1 MHKFKTLAFLLVVS
15 MLLFSC
21 GEYQKVLNKGTVED
35 QYKMGVKMYESQ
47 KFGKAIRLFEKVTP
61 AYRGKPQ
68 MERIQ
73 FMVAQSNFN
82 EKNYQT
88 AGYYFD
94 RFAKNYPSSSKLE
107 EASFASALSYK
118 LASPEFSKD
127 PTDTNKA
134 LEAFQSFIN
143 AFPTSDKLEEAN
155 KHYKELRYKLQKKY
169 FEIAK
174 TYYTT
179 ADYDM
184 RNYKAAIQAF
194 DNLLEDY
201 LGSDDEMEISKDVT
215 PLTKTTTDDEF
226 YKAILKGIGAPITD
240 ENMKFFYAWRQAEGG
255 KAKNNPFNTTQPK
268 PNSTFY
274 NCLKKGISGCKS
286 GVRNYMSSRDGIDA
300 TVKTIKNGRYQN
312 IIDAL
317 KSGDSAEKAA
327 QALKS
332 SPWGTGQ
339 LALKVVQGYNSGA
352 TPKPPQIG

>member
-1 MHKFKTLAFLLVVS
+1 MQKIKNLAYLLAIS
-15 MLLFSC
+15 LLLFSC

-35 QYKMGVKMYESQ
+35 QYKMAVKMYESQ
-47 KFGKAIRLFEKVTP
+47 KFGKATRLFEKVTP

-94 RFAKNYPSSSKLE
+94 RFAKNYPKSSKLE

-134 LEAFQSFIN
+134 LEAFQTFIN
-143 AFPTSDKLEEAN
+143 TFPDSDKLEEAN

-201 LGSDDEMEISKDVT
+201 LGSEFKEEALYYRLKAAHDFTFKSYDRRKPERIKDA
-215 PLTKTTTDDEF
+215 LEAYDKL
-226 YKAILKGIGAPITD
+226 I
-240 ENMKFFYAWRQAEGG
+240 
-255 KAKNNPFNTTQPK
+255 
-268 PNSTFY
+268 
-274 NCLKKGISGCKS
+274 
-286 GVRNYMSSRDGIDA
+286 RNYPDTKYKTEVDKMVTRLQNEKVRIDDL
-300 TVKTIKNGRYQN
+300 IE
-312 IIDAL
+312 
-317 KSGDSAEKAA
+317 KSKELEDTK
-327 QALKS
+327 
-332 SPWGTGQ
+332 
-339 LALKVVQGYNSGA
+339 
-352 TPKPPQIG
+352 

>member
-1 MHKFKTLAFLLVVS
+1 MQKIKNLMLLAFLS
-15 MLLFSC
+15 FLLFSC

-35 QYKMGVKMYESQ
+35 QYKMAVKMYEI
-47 KFGKAIRLFEKVTP
+47 KKYGKAIRLFEKITP

-82 EKNYQT
+82 EKNYTT

-94 RFAKNYPSSSKLE
+94 RFAKNDHSSSKLE

-143 AFPTSDKLEEAN
+143 TFPTSEKIDEAN
-155 KHYKELRYKLQKKY
+155 QHYKELRYKLQKKY

-194 DNLLEDY
+194 DNLLSDY
-201 LGSDDEMEISKDVT
+201 LGSEFKEEALLYRLKAAHDFVLKSYDRRKPERIKDA
-215 PLTKTTTDDEF
+215 LEAHEKL
-226 YKAILKGIGAPITD
+226 I
-240 ENMKFFYAWRQAEGG
+240 
-255 KAKNNPFNTTQPK
+255 
-268 PNSTFY
+268 
-274 NCLKKGISGCKS
+274 
-286 GVRNYMSSRDGIDA
+286 RNYPESKYLEEAKKIYA
-300 TVKTIKNGRYQN
+300 TLNKEKDRIN
-312 IIDAL
+312 ILIENSKEL
-317 KSGDSAEKAA
+317 EDSK
-327 QALKS
+327 
-332 SPWGTGQ
+332 
-339 LALKVVQGYNSGA
+339 
-352 TPKPPQIG
+352 

>member
-1 MHKFKTLAFLLVVS
+1 MLLAFLS
-15 MLLFSC
+15 FLLFSC

-35 QYKMGVKMYESQ
+35 QYKMAVKMYEI
-47 KFGKAIRLFEKVTP
+47 KKYGKAIRLFEKITP

-82 EKNYQT
+82 EKNYTT

-143 AFPTSDKLEEAN
+143 TFPTSEKIDEAN
-155 KHYKELRYKLQKKY
+155 QHYKELRYKLQKKY

-194 DNLLEDY
+194 DNLLSDY
-201 LGSDDEMEISKDVT
+201 LGSEFKEEALLYRLKAAHDFVLKSYDRRKPERIKDA
-215 PLTKTTTDDEF
+215 LEAHEKL
-226 YKAILKGIGAPITD
+226 I
-240 ENMKFFYAWRQAEGG
+240 
-255 KAKNNPFNTTQPK
+255 
-268 PNSTFY
+268 
-274 NCLKKGISGCKS
+274 
-286 GVRNYMSSRDGIDA
+286 RNYPESKYLEEAKKIYA
-300 TVKTIKNGRYQN
+300 TLNKEKDRIN
-312 IIDAL
+312 ILIENSKEL
-317 KSGDSAEKAA
+317 EDSK
-327 QALKS
+327 
-332 SPWGTGQ
+332 
-339 LALKVVQGYNSGA
+339 
-352 TPKPPQIG
+352 

>member
-1 MHKFKTLAFLLVVS
+1 MA
-15 MLLFSC
+15 
-21 GEYQKVLNKGTVED
+21 
-35 QYKMGVKMYESQ
+35 VKMYEI
-47 KFGKAIRLFEKVTP
+47 KKYGKAIRLFEKITP

-82 EKNYQT
+82 EKNYTT

-143 AFPTSDKLEEAN
+143 TFPTSEKIDEAN
-155 KHYKELRYKLQKKY
+155 QHYKELRYKLQKKY

-194 DNLLEDY
+194 DNLLSDY
-201 LGSDDEMEISKDVT
+201 LGSEFKEEALLYRLKAAHDFVLKSYDRRKPERIKDA
-215 PLTKTTTDDEF
+215 LEAHEKL
-226 YKAILKGIGAPITD
+226 I
-240 ENMKFFYAWRQAEGG
+240 
-255 KAKNNPFNTTQPK
+255 
-268 PNSTFY
+268 
-274 NCLKKGISGCKS
+274 
-286 GVRNYMSSRDGIDA
+286 RNYPESKYLEEAKKIYA
-300 TVKTIKNGRYQN
+300 TLNKEKDRIN
-312 IIDAL
+312 ILIENSKEL
-317 KSGDSAEKAA
+317 EDSK
-327 QALKS
+327 
-332 SPWGTGQ
+332 
-339 LALKVVQGYNSGA
+339 
-352 TPKPPQIG
+352 

>member
-1 MHKFKTLAFLLVVS
+1 MQKFKNLAFLAFVS
-15 MLLFSC
+15 LLLFSC

-35 QYKMGVKMYESQ
+35 QYKMAVKMYETK
-47 KFGKAIRLFEKVTP
+47 KFAKAIQLFEKVTP

-82 EKNYQT
+82 EKNYQN

-134 LEAFQSFIN
+134 LDAFQSFIN
-143 AFPTSDKLEEAN
+143 AFPTSEKIDEAN
-155 KHYKELRYKLQKKY
+155 QHYKELRYKLQKKY

-179 ADYDM
+179 ADYDL

-194 DNLLEDY
+194 DNLLSDY
-201 LGSDDEMEISKDVT
+201 LGSEFKEEALLYRLKAAHDFVLKSYDRRKPERIKDA
-215 PLTKTTTDDEF
+215 LEAYDKL
-226 YKAILKGIGAPITD
+226 I
-240 ENMKFFYAWRQAEGG
+240 
-255 KAKNNPFNTTQPK
+255 
-268 PNSTFY
+268 
-274 NCLKKGISGCKS
+274 
-286 GVRNYMSSRDGIDA
+286 RNYPESKYLDEAKKMYE
-300 TVKTIKNGRYQN
+300 TLVKEQERINTLIENSKELQ
-312 IIDAL
+312 
-317 KSGDSAEKAA
+317 DSK
-327 QALKS
+327 
-332 SPWGTGQ
+332 
-339 LALKVVQGYNSGA
+339 
-352 TPKPPQIG
+352 